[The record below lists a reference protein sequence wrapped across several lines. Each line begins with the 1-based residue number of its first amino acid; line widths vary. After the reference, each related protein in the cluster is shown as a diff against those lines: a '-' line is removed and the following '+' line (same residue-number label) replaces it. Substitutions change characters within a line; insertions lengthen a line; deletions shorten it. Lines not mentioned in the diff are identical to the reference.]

1 MSLKVI
7 TSLLVLLLVLATCR
21 LTDESEVQPSATPPP
36 RATKVALL
44 ATKIPPTGTPTVA
57 PSSIFTPPP
66 DFTSVPDL
74 SNSEVEQVVFDE
86 LEPCKIARDE
96 QLKNESTITYEIE
109 YAGSDVWL
117 IHVSSEQQA
126 LSYGNCK
133 VDTRTASEITPLD
146 VEADDVV
153 FNGSRCA
160 TSEAAPAIAL

>member
-1 MSLKVI
+1 M
-7 TSLLVLLLVLATCR
+7 
-21 LTDESEVQPSATPPP
+21 
-36 RATKVALL
+36 
-44 ATKIPPTGTPTVA
+44 
-57 PSSIFTPPP
+57 
-66 DFTSVPDL
+66 
-74 SNSEVEQVVFDE
+74 VFDE

-96 QLKNESTITYEIE
+96 QLENESTITYEIE

-117 IHVSSEQQA
+117 IPVSSEQQA

-160 TSEAAPAIAL
+160 TSEAAPTIAL

>member
-1 MSLKVI
+1 MSFDRRVGSAVI
-7 TSLLVLLLVLATCR
+7 GHSAPKRDKGRAAC
-21 LTDESEVQPSATPPP
+21 DENPADWYADCGSQQYIHS
-36 RATKVALL
+36 
-44 ATKIPPTGTPTVA
+44 
-57 PSSIFTPPP
+57 PP

-96 QLKNESTITYEIE
+96 QLENESTITYEIE